1 MKNRIIIVL
10 AAVFMCSL
18 SCKKKD
24 KTAEMQDDSTE
35 VVFSEKSEENDNDN
49 SERIEDC
56 DDFLEQYEDWTKE
69 YARFMEKYK
78 DNPGQAYG
86 DQEFIKMLSSATTWT
101 TEWATIVSS
110 CAVNPFYEKRMKE
123 ITQNMDDKMKELGF
137 AN

>member
-1 MKNRIIIVL
+1 MRVATVCL
-10 AAVFMCSL
+10 ALMLMLMNSF
-18 SCKKKD
+18 SCKEKKGNPNSLAD
-24 KTAEMQDDSTE
+24 EGSPQKTAQQTNSTE
-35 VVFSEKSEENDNDN
+35 GFEK
-49 SERIEDC
+49 IQDC